1 MMSLQPDYSTLIRK
15 KMRFLSRRLV
25 MPNDLNY
32 ANALFGGRALEWI
45 DEEAAIYA
53 ICQLETNCLV
63 TKHIGEISFESPATQ
78 GDIVEFGLVTKKV
91 GRTSITV
98 TCLVRNKAS
107 KKTIC
112 LADDIVFVRV
122 DPVTRQPVEHGKT
135 MAGLQSQ
142 IELEMKSLNVES
154 GVTN

>member
-1 MMSLQPDYSTLIRK
+1 
-15 KMRFLSRRLV
+15 MRFLSRRLV

-53 ICQLETNCLV
+53 ICQLESNHLV
-63 TKHIGEISFESPATQ
+63 TKHIGEISFESPALQ
-78 GDIVEFGLVTKKV
+78 GDVVEFGLATKKV

-98 TCLVRNKAS
+98 SCLVRNKAT

-112 LADDIVFVRV
+112 FADDIVFVRV
-122 DPVTRQPVEHGKT
+122 DPDTRLPVPHGKT
-135 MAGLQSQ
+135 ME
-142 IELEMKSLNVES
+142 ELEAQTHQELKSLNMLA
-154 GVTN
+154 

>member
-1 MMSLQPDYSTLIRK
+1 
-15 KMRFLSRRLV
+15 MRFLSRRLV

-122 DPVTRQPVEHGKT
+122 DPLTRQPVEHGKT
-135 MAGLQSQ
+135 MEGLQSQ

>member
-1 MMSLQPDYSTLIRK
+1 
-15 KMRFLSRRLV
+15 MRFLSRRLV

-32 ANALFGGRALEWI
+32 ANSLFGGRALEWI

-63 TKHIGEISFESPATQ
+63 TKHIGEISFESPAMQ
-78 GDIVEFGLVTKKV
+78 GDVVEFGLVTKKV

-98 TCLVRNKAS
+98 TCLVRNKAT

-112 LADDIVFVRV
+112 LADDIVFVQV
-122 DPVTRQPVEHGKT
+122 DPESRLPIPHGKT
-135 MAGLQSQ
+135 
-142 IELEMKSLNVES
+142 LEVLEQQTKVEIDTLNM
-154 GVTN
+154 

>member
-1 MMSLQPDYSTLIRK
+1 
-15 KMRFLSRRLV
+15 MRFLSRRLV

-32 ANALFGGRALEWI
+32 ASSLFGGRALEWI

-63 TKHIGEISFESPATQ
+63 TKHIGEISFESPALQ
-78 GDIVEFGLVTKKV
+78 GDIVEFGLATKKV

-98 TCLVRNKAS
+98 TCLVRNKAT

-112 LADDIVFVRV
+112 LADDIVFVQV
-122 DPVTRQPVEHGKT
+122 DPTTRMPVQHGKT
-135 MAGLQSQ
+135 MESLERQTKD
-142 IELEMKSLNVES
+142 ELKTLNFLPRSED
-154 GVTN
+154 

>member
-1 MMSLQPDYSTLIRK
+1 
-15 KMRFLSRRLV
+15 MRFLSRRLV

-98 TCLVRNKAS
+98 TCLVRNKAT

-135 MAGLQSQ
+135 MEGLQSQ
-142 IELEMKSLNVES
+142 IELEMKSLNVE
-154 GVTN
+154 